1 MLLSVK
7 RADTTVGG
15 KRLRAAALVAAVLF
29 GAAAPVPASAHPRES
44 GPLQCLGSESISY
57 EPGVTLLPRRIR
69 VTVDGHLASCASG
82 DGASADAGAVK
93 NGKYHEEFTLDT
105 GCNNLL
111 EAFRARRTYA
121 WNTGDSSTADI
132 TGSSTAVAG
141 QVVTPVTGTVTHGRF
156 QGRKLLQLI
165 PVPQPSVLQ
174 CLGSGL
180 TGATGPTTLTIF

>member
-7 RADTTVGG
+7 RAGVTVGG
-15 KRLRAAALVAAVLF
+15 RRLRAAALVAAMLF
-29 GAAAPVPASAHPRES
+29 GAVAPVPASASPRQS
-44 GPLQCLGSESISY
+44 GQLQCLGSESVSY
-57 EPGVTLLPRRIR
+57 QPGITLLPRLIH
-69 VTVDGHLASCASG
+69 VTVDGHLASCVGG
-82 DGASADAGAVK
+82 DGAVK
-93 NGKYHEEFTLDT
+93 SGKYHEEFTLNT

-111 EAFRARRTYA
+111 EGFRARRAYA

-141 QVVTPVTGTVTHGRF
+141 QVITPVTGTITHGPF